1 MVHNIFKDGAFTTPY
16 SREECATYVEHLP
29 EVFKHE
35 GRIIKKT
42 EFLSSWDTVVD
53 HGLKIIGKSSE
64 RPPPD
69 SKGETSQASKD
80 PPHESEGT
88 ESEEIRVSDD
98 DKYIKKLITTYGST
112 STPTTSERPPIPA
125 TCDVVDAGEVQNYHP
140 PAQWENGYKGPKNM
154 EYPLADEYAIHKG
167 KIALDAI
174 TVSDITGATLKET
187 RHNTSQTA
195 RKAWEKRLD
204 ITKED
209 WKHVAKLYTLPLLK
223 HTDKHSHFKHIT
235 HR

>member
-53 HGLKIIGKSSE
+53 HGLKVIGKSSE

-98 DKYIKKLITTYGST
+98 DKYIRKLNNIWLHIDTDYFGEAADSG
-112 STPTTSERPPIPA
+112 
-125 TCDVVDAGEVQNYHP
+125 DVVDAGEVQNYHP

-154 EYPLADEYAIHKG
+154 EYPLADE
-167 KIALDAI
+167 
-174 TVSDITGATLKET
+174 
-187 RHNTSQTA
+187 
-195 RKAWEKRLD
+195 
-204 ITKED
+204 
-209 WKHVAKLYTLPLLK
+209 
-223 HTDKHSHFKHIT
+223 
-235 HR
+235 